1 MTTTEIEILAN
12 KIVEA
17 LSTNQRALKRI
28 TDLLAESI
36 TEKAKEDLPEK
47 LSKNIAYKHFGRK
60 YVDEWVSF
68 GLIEVEERGNRLL
81 LLTKRLKELDR
92 LYQFPN
98 LYEREK
104 EKYLQNLIV

>member
-1 MTTTEIEILAN
+1 MTNTDLQILAS
-12 KIVEA
+12 KIVEE
-17 LSTNQRALKRI
+17 LTLNQRALKRV
-28 TDLLAESI
+28 TDLLADSI
-36 TEKAKEDLPEK
+36 TEKAKKELPEK
-47 LSKNIAYKHFGRK
+47 ISKNIAYKHFGRK